1 MRRVRLTEGQLH
13 NVIRESVSQILNELD
28 WKTYDNA
35 ERKRY
40 HQMKNQDDDDEY
52 HREVM
57 PLASAA
63 AEAAIRQYPHL
74 LSAEHKILGNT
85 HEPITPEEQ
94 EEYDAYDKDFDN
106 QMNGRYKYEKGGRGY
121 YLDDED

>member
-1 MRRVRLTEGQLH
+1 MRRIRLTEGQLH
-13 NVIRESVSQILNELD
+13 NVIRESVNNILNELN

-40 HQMKNQDDDDEY
+40 HQMKNQDDNDEY

-74 LSAEHKILGNT
+74 LSALDKKNAN
-85 HEPITPEEQ
+85 EPFTPEEQ
-94 EEYDAYDKDFDN
+94 EDYDAYDKAFNN
-106 QMNGRYKYEKGGRGY
+106 QLHGRYKYEKGGRGY
-121 YLDDED
+121 YLDDEE